1 MFSKFSLENLPAH
14 QFSDQYQIGKEMFD
28 TLEKSIHSRLEEFV
42 GKDGTIDGTKLQ
54 DAWFPST
61 EHFDIFLSH
70 SHKDLDLA
78 IALSGWLYDAFHLKT
93 FIDACLWGYSNDLLR
108 NIDNKYCLFEDGSMY
123 SYFKRNYSTSHVHMM
138 LSIAL
143 SKVIDNTECVMF
155 LNTPNSISWRED
167 LSSIDGDSA
176 TISPWIYH
184 ELAMTSLIR
193 RKELEEYRR
202 GKWVAMSESYRAFDS
217 VQPELNIEY
226 DISDYVKELIPLDLK
241 DLLIWELNYLD
252 KDQLRHD
259 LSMSYALDQLY
270 INKQIISIG

>member
-1 MFSKFSLENLPAH
+1 
-14 QFSDQYQIGKEMFD
+14 
-28 TLEKSIHSRLEEFV
+28 
-42 GKDGTIDGTKLQ
+42 
-54 DAWFPST
+54 
-61 EHFDIFLSH
+61 
-70 SHKDLDLA
+70 
-78 IALSGWLYDAFHLKT
+78 
-93 FIDACLWGYSNDLLR
+93 
-108 NIDNKYCLFEDGSMY
+108 
-123 SYFKRNYSTSHVHMM
+123 
-138 LSIAL
+138 
-143 SKVIDNTECVMF
+143 
-155 LNTPNSISWRED
+155 
-167 LSSIDGDSA
+167 
-176 TISPWIYH
+176 
-184 ELAMTSLIR
+184 MTSLIR